1 MTDRILT
8 YESHADAEMP
18 EDLIKNPERRG
29 IKKGLYLIPTAFT
42 AANVL
47 MGFLSLMSTMRGFQ
61 LLSSIN
67 DDSLLK
73 ASLEFDKAAIYIG
86 WATLF
91 DALDGRVARMTKTTT
106 EIGVQFD
113 SIADVLTFG
122 IAPAFLAYS
131 WGYGSALSGD
141 SKLHSVGL
149 FISFMYLMC
158 GAFRLARFNVQASRP
173 RPLMEG
179 TVKVDKKNFVGLPIP
194 PSAALIAALIHFTPM
209 PLVGYGT
216 DKARWLSLIL
226 MMGVGLLG
234 LLMVSTLKYSSFKS
248 LGAGRNNFRL
258 VLLITSFVM
267 LIWLYSRYV
276 LLLLALI
283 YVLHGLI
290 FKLGSILFSRPKDVL
305 HL

>member
-1 MTDRILT
+1 MTDRSLT
-8 YESHADAEMP
+8 HEALAIEEISE
-18 EDLIKNPERRG
+18 ELIKNPERRG

-67 DDSLLK
+67 DESLLK

-122 IAPAFLAYS
+122 IAPAFLAFS
-131 WGYGSALSGD
+131 WGYGSSLTGD

-173 RPLMEG
+173 RPLLEG

-194 PSAALIAALIHFTPM
+194 PSAALIAALVHFTPM
-209 PLVGYGT
+209 PLIGYGAE
-216 DKARWLSLIL
+216 KARWLSLLL
-226 MMGVGLLG
+226 MMGVGFLG

-248 LGAGRNNFRL
+248 LGSGRKNFRL

-276 LLLLALI
+276 LLLMALI
-283 YVLHGLI
+283 YVLHGVI
-290 FKLGSILFSRPKDVL
+290 FKIGSSFFSGAKDVA